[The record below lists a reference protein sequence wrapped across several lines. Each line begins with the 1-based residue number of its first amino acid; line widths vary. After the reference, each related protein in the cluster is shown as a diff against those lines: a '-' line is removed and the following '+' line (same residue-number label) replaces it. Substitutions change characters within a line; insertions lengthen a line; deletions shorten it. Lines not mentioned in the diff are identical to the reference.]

1 MKTRRTQASAARR
14 RPLLPDPTVQQTRSP
29 VQPLAFQ
36 IALCHFFFNI
46 SGILLWY
53 PIPFTR
59 LPIRLAKW
67 LGSISAKYCW
77 FAVFY
82 LVTFF
87 FLIPLAVFG
96 LSLLG
101 WPVLVGVGVPII
113 FVVFLVVA
121 VGLLQSRFPRV
132 LPHKL
137 RNWKFLPLWMHS
149 LKPWDKLINR
159 FTSSCQ
165 SLCCRVCCLLC
176 GCPQCCHCRK
186 CCCCPHCCRCSKC
199 CEDLQEVQD
208 VPIKSPEAF
217 ANMAM
222 DKEAQDGVPK
232 SEVDASGTKTIFSI
246 TAL

>member
-1 MKTRRTQASAARR
+1 M
-14 RPLLPDPTVQQTRSP
+14 QQTRSP

-59 LPIRLAKW
+59 LPIRLAKG
-67 LGSISAKYCW
+67 LGSISAEYRW

-82 LVTFF
+82 LVIFF

-96 LSLLG
+96 LSLVG
-101 WPVLVGVGVPII
+101 WPVLVGVGAPVI
-113 FVVFLVVA
+113 FVVFLVV
-121 VGLLQSRFPRV
+121 VLRLLQSHCPRV

-137 RNWKFLPLWMHS
+137 QNWNFLPPWMHS
-149 LKPWDKLINR
+149 LKPWDKLISAS
-159 FTSSCQ
+159 TSCCRR
-165 SLCCRVCCLLC
+165 LCCRTCCLLC
-176 GCPQCCHCRK
+176 GCPK
-186 CCCCPHCCRCSKC
+186 CCRCSKC
-199 CEDLQEVQD
+199 CEDLQEEQG
-208 VPIKSPEAF
+208 VPVKSPEAF

-232 SEVDASGTKTIFSI
+232 SKVDASGTKTISSI

>member
-1 MKTRRTQASAARR
+1 MKTRKTQASALRQ

-29 VQPLAFQ
+29 VHPLAFQ

-59 LPIRLAKW
+59 LPIRLAKG
-67 LGSISAKYCW
+67 LGSISAKYRW
-77 FAVFY
+77 FAIFY
-82 LVTFF
+82 LVIFF

-96 LSLLG
+96 LLLVG
-101 WPVLVGVGVPII
+101 WPVLVGVGAPII
-113 FVVFLVVA
+113 SVVFLVVA
-121 VGLLQSRFPRV
+121 LRLLQSYCPRV

-137 RNWKFLPLWMHS
+137 QNWNFLPLWMHS
-149 LKPWDKLINR
+149 LKPWDKLITTL
-159 FTSSCQ
+159 TSCCQ
-165 SLCCRVCCLLC
+165 RLCCRTCCLLC
-176 GCPQCCHCRK
+176 GCPK
-186 CCCCPHCCRCSKC
+186 CCRCSRCCRCSKC

-208 VPIKSPEAF
+208 VPVKSPEAF

-232 SEVDASGTKTIFSI
+232 SEVDASGTKTTASI